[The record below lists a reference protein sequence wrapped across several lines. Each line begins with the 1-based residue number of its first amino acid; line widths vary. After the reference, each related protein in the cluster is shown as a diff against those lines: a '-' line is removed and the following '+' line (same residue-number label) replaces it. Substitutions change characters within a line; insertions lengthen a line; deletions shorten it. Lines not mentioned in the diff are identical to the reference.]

1 VTETQFRPSGPRF
14 TELVVGVFIFG
25 IATLGAAARLLGG
38 QKGWDAGYDDTL
50 ILAVSS
56 TFWVIGFLDLVSGS
70 FLLAKRRLG
79 WAWVAVSAS
88 LIQSLGSLVALVGTI
103 HDGGLGGNSIHMA
116 FFILPFPVLLSSLL
130 SLRRNRRVPG
140 ARTVGIAALLM
151 VAAIFAGYFG
161 FSRRRWDNYCCK
173 DCGAVRDVRY
183 REEPYFRTR
192 TALYEDT
199 VTTTALSRLIEQR
212 HLLPTPH
219 EHRWLPGETPT
230 SFGGAAGWKKEAE
243 NRRVVAFVDDLFR
256 HRGSAKATWGIGL
269 ALKIQTLTTPLSS
282 VLKQDAY
289 PESGFPAKEDFDSWM
304 VTYESQLAKQ
314 IAKSPYQLR

>member
-1 VTETQFRPSGPRF
+1 
-14 TELVVGVFIFG
+14 VVGVFIFG
-25 IATLGAAARLLGG
+25 VATLGAAARLLGG

-56 TFWVIGFLDLVSGS
+56 AFWAVGLLDLVTGS

-103 HDGGLGGNSIHMA
+103 HDGGLGGNSIHIA

-130 SLRRNRRVPG
+130 SLRRNRRVPR

-151 VAAIFAGYFG
+151 VAAIVAGYFG
-161 FSRRRWDNYCCK
+161 FSRRRWDNYSCK
-173 DCGAVRDVRY
+173 DCGAIRDVRY

-243 NRRVVAFVDDLFR
+243 DSRVVAFVDALFL
-256 HRGSAKATWGIGL
+256 HRGPKAAAWGIGL
-269 ALKIQTLTTPLSS
+269 ALRIQTLSTPLSK
-282 VLKQDAY
+282 VLEEDAFPPSGLPDKEQFNLWIGTFGPELEKQ
-289 PESGFPAKEDFDSWM
+289 
-304 VTYESQLAKQ
+304 V
-314 IAKSPYQLR
+314 AKSRY